1 MHHGHAWHQ
10 AIFRGVRPAI
20 FFNNE
25 SRLLI
30 PRARSLWAVMRLQVI
45 PANLGGAG
53 ANRIEWE
60 FDDAVFKEAAYVPEK
75 YYQIWHAHAH
85 YLYFQVGRILCLKL
99 LTFSKGSVFLML
111 NRNRAK
117 NSSAIQVLAF
127 EETPSLKTPDSAYGH
142 QKYSSIPT
150 IHSRAQTQP
159 ASSHQNT
166 SAVAST
172 IQPKRARAPSDP
184 FLDAPQSASL
194 VSSSPS
200 PSFNNDSLLASS
212 GTDGDEAPQSPV
224 TTYGE
229 SLSHPN
235 FDDGAYDDAEE
246 QYLRVWTSPDLSNPE
261 FLRLIELF
269 PVFVSRRPLPRF
281 PVPQSRHVDIEEG
294 EDEGLEGRQIQFGTG
309 SMWVSSKVRTDAW
322 EGSFWT
328 MFISW
333 WRKLF
338 C

>member
-1 MHHGHAWHQ
+1 
-10 AIFRGVRPAI
+10 
-20 FFNNE
+20 
-25 SRLLI
+25 
-30 PRARSLWAVMRLQVI
+30 MRLQVI

-60 FDDAVFKEAAYVPEK
+60 FDDAVFKEAAGKDFMLEA
-75 YYQIWHAHAH
+75 ID
-85 YLYFQVGRILCLKL
+85 FLK
-99 LTFSKGSVFLML
+99 G
-111 NRNRAK
+111 
-117 NSSAIQVLAF
+117 VLAF

-142 QKYSSIPT
+142 RKYSSIPT
-150 IHSRAQTQP
+150 IHSRAQSQP
-159 ASSHQNT
+159 SSSHQNT
-166 SAVAST
+166 FAVAST

-200 PSFNNDSLLASS
+200 PSFNADSLLASS
-212 GTDGDEAPQSPV
+212 GTDGEEPPQSPV
-224 TTYGE
+224 TTFGE
-229 SLSHPN
+229 SPN
-235 FDDGAYDDAEE
+235 PDDGAYDDTED

-269 PVFVSRRPLPRF
+269 PAFLSRRPFPRF

-294 EDEGLEGRQIQFGTG
+294 EDEGLEGRQIHFGTG
-309 SMWVSSKVRTDAW
+309 SIWVSSKERTDSW
-322 EGSFWT
+322 EGSFWA